1 MERTYIIPLRKAK
14 EAPRTKRT
22 PKAVKIVRAF
32 LEKHMKSEDVSL
44 DNSINEKLWERGI
57 QKIPSKIKVKAVK
70 DEYGSVVADHIPE
83 YNQTQ
88 SISVFDEALDSYERD
103 MAKNI
108 FKKKPFGIGP
118 IIGFMY
124 KKEDEIKNLKIIARS
139 KRGPVVP
146 SSEIKEMLL

>member
-1 MERTYIIPLRKAK
+1 
-14 EAPRTKRT
+14 
-22 PKAVKIVRAF
+22 
-32 LEKHMKSEDVSL
+32 
-44 DNSINEKLWERGI
+44 
-57 QKIPSKIKVKAVK
+57 
-70 DEYGSVVADHIPE
+70 
-83 YNQTQ
+83 
-88 SISVFDEALDSYERD
+88 